1 MCRTG
6 LKTLLLFAVRA
17 PAVQAR
23 ARRPKHRRIGLDAD
37 HDVFGAA
44 WNHFK
49 PLTLPCVPCRPVWWP
64 MDGNDLVFEQL
75 TALIARL
82 EIHIEQLTIHVDELK
97 NHSHKDEVAS
107 EKARIGAMWNE
118 LDRLKKLKELYA
130 NRATDRVFSHH

>member
-1 MCRTG
+1 
-6 LKTLLLFAVRA
+6 
-17 PAVQAR
+17 
-23 ARRPKHRRIGLDAD
+23 
-37 HDVFGAA
+37 
-44 WNHFK
+44 
-49 PLTLPCVPCRPVWWP
+49 
-64 MDGNDLVFEQL
+64 MDGNDLIFEQL

>member
-6 LKTLLLFAVRA
+6 LKTCFFLQSEHR
-17 PAVQAR
+17 P
-23 ARRPKHRRIGLDAD
+23 RRHGLVDRSTGRIGLDAD
-37 HDVFGAA
+37 HDVFGAP

-64 MDGNDLVFEQL
+64 MGGNDLIFEQL

-107 EKARIGAMWNE
+107 EKARIGAMRNE